1 MAFPVY
7 FDEDSMRASV
17 LRALRE
23 FSWDCL
29 SVIEAH
35 NEALS
40 DEHQL
45 TWATNHGRCV
55 FTSNQRDFA
64 RLHREWARAGRE
76 HGGIIILTNERCHRR
91 LWERWNRSAWHS
103 ARTPFGTSASSSTTG
118 ALKAT
123 SLTVGYGSGVNRIGR
138 CLIPPMKLER
148 SRSGWPA
155 SSTSGKRRNI
165 SS

>member
-76 HGGIIILTNERCHRR
+76 HGGIIILTDQRALPQTIVGAMESVGMAFSADSIRNQC
-91 LWERWNRSAWHS
+91 LFLNNWRSE
-103 ARTPFGTSASSSTTG
+103 GD
-118 ALKAT
+118 
-123 SLTVGYGSGVNRIGR
+123 
-138 CLIPPMKLER
+138 
-148 SRSGWPA
+148 
-155 SSTSGKRRNI
+155 
-165 SS
+165 